1 MIGYIKNFYTR
12 MSIKQKL
19 LLLFSV
25 QIIIPMAFMGVMFYK
40 NTENIIQNKSVSYSA
55 DLLKMIEL
63 RMNDFSSNLISIT
76 DDILYDAKMYAV
88 LDDKKWQGASE
99 DLRDYCYNLLRRI
112 CLSNKEIQSITLAS
126 LSEYEYS
133 YDLNAGGAS
142 IESGASFEAMLE
154 KARLAHHKPIW
165 YTEIDEEDQ
174 VRHLYLIRMIYDNDD
189 FGERGLI
196 ILQINRE
203 KLKDVYNDLST
214 EFIQSINILSKD
226 NKWIIGT
233 EENWC
238 NEKENEWIATQQ
250 GDWGYRIDKKEQ
262 RLLAFMNIEGTEWKM
277 IAEGSLNK
285 LVNEEMSHFRV
296 LFIIIMTL
304 TILLLSIFSVL
315 MAMDILSP
323 INRLVHSIK
332 KVEEEN
338 IHQEVVVDR
347 EDELGYLSKCFN
359 KMSMEIDNLLN
370 RVYKE
375 EITRRGAELKA
386 LQAQINPHFL
396 FNTLESI
403 NWMAQLNH
411 VPEIRDMVTSL
422 GALIEASIGKGNP
435 TVALSRELKYVD
447 HYLLIMKNRYGERLS
462 YESEIDTSLLEQE
475 VPKLILQPL
484 VENAIYHG
492 IDKMRKK
499 GTIKLTVR
507 KQGETIYIEVMD
519 NGKGMIPEEVEDL
532 NQKFKEDR
540 EDYLLGDNRK
550 SIGLANVNG
559 RVKLFFGKEYG
570 LQIESQYE
578 AYTKMKL
585 YLPIRD
591 ERGGRD
597 V

>member
-1 MIGYIKNFYTR
+1 

-25 QIIIPMAFMGVMFYK
+25 QIIIPMAFMGMMFYK
-40 NTENIIQNKSVSYSA
+40 NTESIIQNKSVSYSA

-63 RMNDFSSNLISIT
+63 RMNDFSSNLVSIT
-76 DDILYDAKMYAV
+76 DDILYDAKMYAI
-88 LDDKKWQGASE
+88 LDEKKSEVATE

-126 LSEYEYS
+126 LNEYEYS
-133 YDLNAGGAS
+133 YDLNAGGVS
-142 IESGASFEAMLE
+142 IESSASFKAMLE
-154 KARLAHHKPIW
+154 KARLAQHKPTW
-165 YTEIDEEDQ
+165 YTEVDEENK
-174 VRHLYLIRMIYDNDD
+174 VRNLYLIRMIYDSDD
-189 FGERGLI
+189 FSERGLI
-196 ILQINRE
+196 ILQINRQR
-203 KLKDVYNDLST
+203 LKDVYNDLST
-214 EFIQSINILSKD
+214 EFMQSINILSKD

-233 EENWC
+233 EEDWY
-238 NEKENEWIATQQ
+238 NEKENEWISNQA
-250 GDWGYRIDKKEQ
+250 DNWGYRIDKKEQ
-262 RLLAFMNIEGTEWKM
+262 RLLAFMNIEGTEWK
-277 IAEGSLNK
+277 IVAEGSLNQ
-285 LVNEEMSHFRV
+285 LVNEEMGHFRF
-296 LFIIIMTL
+296 LFIIVMTF
-304 TILLLSIFSVL
+304 TILLLSIFSIL

-338 IHQEVVVDR
+338 VHQEVIVDR

-359 KMSMEIDNLLN
+359 KMSKEIDNLLN

-375 EITRRGAELKA
+375 ELTRREAELKA

-403 NWMAQLNH
+403 NWMAQLNN

-422 GALIEASIGKGNP
+422 GALIEASIGKGSP
-435 TVALSRELKYVD
+435 MVPLSKELKYID
-447 HYLLIMKNRYGERLS
+447 SYLLIMKNRYGERLS
-462 YESEIDTSLLEQE
+462 YESDIDTSLLGQE

-484 VENAIYHG
+484 IENAIYHG

-499 GTIKLTVR
+499 GTIKLTIR
-507 KQGETIYIEVMD
+507 REDETIYIEIMD
-519 NGKGMIPEEVEDL
+519 NGKGMLPEEVEDL

-540 EDYLLGDNRK
+540 DDYILGDNRK

-559 RVKLFFGKEYG
+559 RVKLFFGKDYG
-570 LQIESQYE
+570 LQIESEYE
-578 AYTKMKL
+578 TYTKMKL

-591 ERGGRD
+591 
-597 V
+597 

>member
-1 MIGYIKNFYTR
+1 

-25 QIIIPMAFMGVMFYK
+25 QIIIPMAFMGMMFYK
-40 NTENIIQNKSVSYSA
+40 NTESIIQNKSVSYSA

-63 RMNDFSSNLISIT
+63 RMNDFSSNLVSIT
-76 DDILYDAKMYAV
+76 DDILYDAKMYAI
-88 LDDKKWQGASE
+88 LDEKKSEVATE

-126 LSEYEYS
+126 LNEYEYS
-133 YDLNAGGAS
+133 YDLNAGGVS
-142 IESGASFEAMLE
+142 IESSASFKAMLE
-154 KARLAHHKPIW
+154 KARLAQHKTTW
-165 YTEIDEEDQ
+165 YTEVDEENK
-174 VRHLYLIRMIYDNDD
+174 VRNLYLIRMIYDSDD
-189 FGERGLI
+189 FSERGLI
-196 ILQINRE
+196 ILQINRQR
-203 KLKDVYNDLST
+203 LKDVYNDLST
-214 EFIQSINILSKD
+214 EFMQSINILSKD

-233 EENWC
+233 EEDWY
-238 NEKENEWIATQQ
+238 NEKENEWISNQA
-250 GDWGYRIDKKEQ
+250 DNWGYRIDKKEQ
-262 RLLAFMNIEGTEWKM
+262 RLLAFMNIEGTEWK
-277 IAEGSLNK
+277 IVAEGSLNQ
-285 LVNEEMSHFRV
+285 LVNEEMGHFRF
-296 LFIIIMTL
+296 LFIIVMTF
-304 TILLLSIFSVL
+304 TILLLSIFSIL

-338 IHQEVVVDR
+338 VHQEVIVDR

-359 KMSMEIDNLLN
+359 KMSKEIDNLLN

-375 EITRRGAELKA
+375 ELTRREAELKA

-403 NWMAQLNH
+403 NWMAQLNN

-422 GALIEASIGKGNP
+422 GALIEASIGKGSP
-435 TVALSRELKYVD
+435 MVPLSKELKYID
-447 HYLLIMKNRYGERLS
+447 SYLLIMKNRYGERLS
-462 YESEIDTSLLEQE
+462 YESDIDTSLLGQE

-484 VENAIYHG
+484 IENAIYHG

-499 GTIKLTVR
+499 GTIKLTIR
-507 KQGETIYIEVMD
+507 REDETIYIEIMD
-519 NGKGMIPEEVEDL
+519 NGKGMLPEEVEDL

-540 EDYLLGDNRK
+540 DDYILGDNRK

-559 RVKLFFGKEYG
+559 RVKLFFGKDYG
-570 LQIESQYE
+570 LQIESEYE
-578 AYTKMKL
+578 TYTKMKL

-591 ERGGRD
+591 
-597 V
+597 

>member
-1 MIGYIKNFYTR
+1 

-25 QIIIPMAFMGVMFYK
+25 QIIIPMAFMGMMFYK
-40 NTENIIQNKSVSYSA
+40 NTESIIQNKSVSYSA

-63 RMNDFSSNLISIT
+63 RMNDFSSNLVSIT
-76 DDILYDAKMYAV
+76 DDILYDAKMYAI
-88 LDDKKWQGASE
+88 LDEKKSEVATE

-126 LSEYEYS
+126 LNEYEYS
-133 YDLNAGGAS
+133 YDLNAGGVS
-142 IESGASFEAMLE
+142 IESSASFKAMLE
-154 KARLAHHKPIW
+154 KARLAQHKPTW
-165 YTEIDEEDQ
+165 YTEVDEENK
-174 VRHLYLIRMIYDNDD
+174 VRNLYLIRMIYDSDD
-189 FGERGLI
+189 FSERGLI
-196 ILQINRE
+196 ILQINRQR
-203 KLKDVYNDLST
+203 LKDVYNDLST
-214 EFIQSINILSKD
+214 EFMQSINILSKD

-233 EENWC
+233 EEDWY
-238 NEKENEWIATQQ
+238 NEEENEWISNQA
-250 GDWGYRIDKKEQ
+250 DNWGYRIDKKEQ
-262 RLLAFMNIEGTEWKM
+262 RLLAFMNIEGTEWK
-277 IAEGSLNK
+277 IVAEGSLNQ
-285 LVNEEMSHFRV
+285 LVNEEMGHFRF
-296 LFIIIMTL
+296 LFIIVMTF
-304 TILLLSIFSVL
+304 TILLLSIFSIL

-338 IHQEVVVDR
+338 IHQEVIVDR

-359 KMSMEIDNLLN
+359 KMSKEIDNLLN

-375 EITRRGAELKA
+375 ELTRREAELKA

-403 NWMAQLNH
+403 NWMAQLNN

-422 GALIEASIGKGNP
+422 GALIEASIGKGSP
-435 TVALSRELKYVD
+435 MVPLSKELKYID
-447 HYLLIMKNRYGERLS
+447 SYLLIMKNRYGERLS
-462 YESEIDTSLLEQE
+462 YESDIDTSLLGQE

-484 VENAIYHG
+484 IENAIYHG

-499 GTIKLTVR
+499 GTIKLTIR
-507 KQGETIYIEVMD
+507 REDETIYIEIMD
-519 NGKGMIPEEVEDL
+519 NGKGMLPEEVEDL

-540 EDYLLGDNRK
+540 DDYILGDNRK

-559 RVKLFFGKEYG
+559 RVKLFFGKDYG
-570 LQIESQYE
+570 LQIESEYE
-578 AYTKMKL
+578 TYTKMKL

-591 ERGGRD
+591 
-597 V
+597 

>member
-1 MIGYIKNFYTR
+1 MIRYMKNFYTK

-76 DDILYDAKMYAV
+76 DDILYDAKMYAI
-88 LDDKKWQGASE
+88 LDDKKSQVASE

-133 YDLNAGGAS
+133 YDLNAGGVS

-165 YTEIDEEDQ
+165 YTEIDEENQ
-174 VRHLYLIRMIYDNDD
+174 VRHLYLIRMIYDSDD

-214 EFIQSINILSKD
+214 EFIQNINILSKD

-233 EENWC
+233 EENWY
-238 NEKENEWIATQQ
+238 NEQENEWIATQQ
-250 GDWGYRIDKKEQ
+250 ADWGYRIDKKEQ

-375 EITRRGAELKA
+375 EITRRSAELKA

-435 TVALSRELKYVD
+435 MVALSKELKYVD

-462 YESEIDTSLLEQE
+462 YENEIDTSLLEQE

-499 GTIKLTVR
+499 GTIKLTVQ
-507 KQGETIYIEVMD
+507 KQEETIYIEVMD
-519 NGKGMIPEEVEDL
+519 NGKGINPEEVEDL

-578 AYTKMKL
+578 TYTKIKL

-591 ERGGRD
+591 ERRGRD

>member
-1 MIGYIKNFYTR
+1 MFNHIKKFYKK

-25 QIIIPMAFMGVMFYK
+25 QIIIPMAFMGMMFYK
-40 NTENIIQNKSVSYSA
+40 NTESIIQNKSVSYSA

-63 RMNDFSSNLISIT
+63 RMNDFSSNLVSIT
-76 DDILYDAKMYAV
+76 DDILYDAKMYAI
-88 LDDKKWQGASE
+88 LDEKKSDVATE

-126 LSEYEYS
+126 LNEYEYS
-133 YDLNAGGAS
+133 YDLNAGGVS
-142 IESGASFEAMLE
+142 IESSASFKAMLE
-154 KARLAHHKPIW
+154 KARLAQHKPIW
-165 YTEIDEEDQ
+165 YTEVDEENK
-174 VRHLYLIRMIYDNDD
+174 VRHLYLIRMIYDSDD

-196 ILQINRE
+196 ILEINRQR
-203 KLKDVYNDLST
+203 LKDVYNDLST
-214 EFIQSINILSKD
+214 EFMQSINILSKD

-233 EENWC
+233 EEDWY
-238 NEKENEWIATQQ
+238 NEKENEWISNQQ
-250 GDWGYRIDKKEQ
+250 ANWGYRIDKKEQ
-262 RLLAFMNIEGTEWKM
+262 RLLAFMNIEGTEWKI
-277 IAEGSLNK
+277 IAEGSLNQ
-285 LVNEEMSHFRV
+285 LVNEEMSHFRF
-296 LFIIIMTL
+296 LFIIVMTF
-304 TILLLSIFSVL
+304 TILLLSIFSIL

-338 IHQEVVVDR
+338 IHQEVIVDR

-359 KMSMEIDNLLN
+359 KMSLEIDNLLN

-375 EITRRGAELKA
+375 ELTRRGAELKA

-403 NWMAQLNH
+403 NWMAQLNN
-411 VPEIRDMVTSL
+411 VPEIRDMVTAL

-435 TVALSRELKYVD
+435 MVPLSKELKYID

-462 YESEIDTSLLEQE
+462 YESEIDTSLLGQE

-499 GTIKLTVR
+499 GIIKLTIR
-507 KQGETIYIEVMD
+507 REDETIYIEVMD
-519 NGKGMIPEEVEDL
+519 NGKGILPEEVEDF
-532 NQKFKEDR
+532 NQKFREDR
-540 EDYLLGDNRK
+540 DDYILGDNRK

-559 RVKLFFGKEYG
+559 RVKLFFGKDYG
-570 LQIESQYE
+570 LQIESEYE
-578 AYTKMKL
+578 TYTKMKL

-591 ERGGRD
+591 
-597 V
+597 

>member
-1 MIGYIKNFYTR
+1 MFNYIKRFYKK

-25 QIIIPMAFMGVMFYK
+25 QIIIPMAFMGMMFYK
-40 NTENIIQNKSVSYSA
+40 NTESIIQNKSVSYSA

-63 RMNDFSSNLISIT
+63 RMNDFSSNLVSIT
-76 DDILYDAKMYAV
+76 DDILYDAKMYAI
-88 LDDKKWQGASE
+88 LDEKKSEVATE

-126 LSEYEYS
+126 LNEYEYS
-133 YDLNAGGAS
+133 YDLNAGGVS
-142 IESGASFEAMLE
+142 IESSASFKAMLE
-154 KARLAHHKPIW
+154 KARLAQHKPTW
-165 YTEIDEEDQ
+165 YTEVDEENK
-174 VRHLYLIRMIYDNDD
+174 VRNLYLIRMIYDSDD
-189 FGERGLI
+189 FSERGLI
-196 ILQINRE
+196 ILQINRQR
-203 KLKDVYNDLST
+203 LKDVYNDLST
-214 EFIQSINILSKD
+214 EFMQSINILSKD

-233 EENWC
+233 EEDWY
-238 NEKENEWIATQQ
+238 NEEENEWISNQA
-250 GDWGYRIDKKEQ
+250 DNWGYRIDKKEQ
-262 RLLAFMNIEGTEWKM
+262 RLLAFMNIEGTEWK
-277 IAEGSLNK
+277 IVAEGSLNQ
-285 LVNEEMSHFRV
+285 LVNEEMGHFRF
-296 LFIIIMTL
+296 LFIIVMTF
-304 TILLLSIFSVL
+304 TILLLSIFSIL

-338 IHQEVVVDR
+338 IHQEVIVDR

-359 KMSMEIDNLLN
+359 KMSKEIDNLLN

-375 EITRRGAELKA
+375 ELTRREAELKA

-403 NWMAQLNH
+403 NWMAQLNN

-422 GALIEASIGKGNP
+422 GALIEASIGKGSP
-435 TVALSRELKYVD
+435 MVPLSKELKYID
-447 HYLLIMKNRYGERLS
+447 SYLLIMKNRYGERLS
-462 YESEIDTSLLEQE
+462 YESDIDTSLLGQE

-484 VENAIYHG
+484 IENAIYHG

-499 GTIKLTVR
+499 GTIKLTIR
-507 KQGETIYIEVMD
+507 REDETIYIEIMD
-519 NGKGMIPEEVEDL
+519 NGKGMLPEEVEDL

-540 EDYLLGDNRK
+540 DDYILGDNRK

-559 RVKLFFGKEYG
+559 RVKLFFGKDYG
-570 LQIESQYE
+570 LQIESEYE
-578 AYTKMKL
+578 TYTKMKL

-591 ERGGRD
+591 
-597 V
+597 

>member
-1 MIGYIKNFYTR
+1 

-25 QIIIPMAFMGVMFYK
+25 QIIIPMAFMGMMFYK
-40 NTENIIQNKSVSYSA
+40 NTESIIQNKSVSYSA

-63 RMNDFSSNLISIT
+63 RMNDFSSNLVSIT
-76 DDILYDAKMYAV
+76 DDILYDAKMYAI
-88 LDDKKWQGASE
+88 LDEKKSEVATE

-126 LSEYEYS
+126 LNEYEYS
-133 YDLNAGGAS
+133 YDLNAGGVS
-142 IESGASFEAMLE
+142 IESSASFKAMLE
-154 KARLAHHKPIW
+154 KARLAQHKPTW
-165 YTEIDEEDQ
+165 YTEVDEENK
-174 VRHLYLIRMIYDNDD
+174 VRNLYLIRMIYDSDD
-189 FGERGLI
+189 FSERGLI
-196 ILQINRE
+196 ILQINRQR
-203 KLKDVYNDLST
+203 LKDVYNDLST
-214 EFIQSINILSKD
+214 EFMQSINILSKD

-233 EENWC
+233 EEDWY
-238 NEKENEWIATQQ
+238 NEKENEWISNQA
-250 GDWGYRIDKKEQ
+250 DNWGYRIDKKEQ
-262 RLLAFMNIEGTEWKM
+262 RLLAFMNIEGTEWK
-277 IAEGSLNK
+277 IVAEGSLNQ
-285 LVNEEMSHFRV
+285 LVNEEMGHFRF
-296 LFIIIMTL
+296 LFIIVMTF
-304 TILLLSIFSVL
+304 TILLLSIFSIL

-338 IHQEVVVDR
+338 IHQEVIVDR

-359 KMSMEIDNLLN
+359 KMSKEIDNLLN

-375 EITRRGAELKA
+375 ELTRREAELKA

-403 NWMAQLNH
+403 NWMAQLNN

-422 GALIEASIGKGNP
+422 GALIEASIGKGSP
-435 TVALSRELKYVD
+435 MVPLSKELKYID
-447 HYLLIMKNRYGERLS
+447 SYLLIMKNRYGERLS
-462 YESEIDTSLLEQE
+462 YESDIDTSLLGQE

-484 VENAIYHG
+484 IENAIYHG

-499 GTIKLTVR
+499 GTIKLTIR
-507 KQGETIYIEVMD
+507 REDETIYIEIMD
-519 NGKGMIPEEVEDL
+519 NGKGMLPEEVEDL

-540 EDYLLGDNRK
+540 DDYILGDNRK

-559 RVKLFFGKEYG
+559 RVKLFFGKDYG
-570 LQIESQYE
+570 LQIESEYE
-578 AYTKMKL
+578 TYTKMKL

-591 ERGGRD
+591 
-597 V
+597 

>member
-1 MIGYIKNFYTR
+1 MFNYIKRFYKK

-25 QIIIPMAFMGVMFYK
+25 QIIIPMAFMGMMFYK
-40 NTENIIQNKSVSYSA
+40 NTESIIQNKSVSYSA

-63 RMNDFSSNLISIT
+63 RMNDFSSNLVSIT
-76 DDILYDAKMYAV
+76 DDILYDAKMYAI
-88 LDDKKWQGASE
+88 LDEKKSEVATE

-126 LSEYEYS
+126 LNEYEYS
-133 YDLNAGGAS
+133 YDLNAGGVS
-142 IESGASFEAMLE
+142 IESSASFKAMLE
-154 KARLAHHKPIW
+154 KARLAQHKPTW
-165 YTEIDEEDQ
+165 YTEVDEENK
-174 VRHLYLIRMIYDNDD
+174 VRNLYLIRMIYDSDD
-189 FGERGLI
+189 FSERGLI
-196 ILQINRE
+196 ILQINRQR
-203 KLKDVYNDLST
+203 LKDVYNDLST
-214 EFIQSINILSKD
+214 EFMQSINILSKD

-233 EENWC
+233 EEDWY
-238 NEKENEWIATQQ
+238 NEKENEWISNQA
-250 GDWGYRIDKKEQ
+250 DNWGYRIDKKEQ
-262 RLLAFMNIEGTEWKM
+262 RLLAFMNIEGTEWK
-277 IAEGSLNK
+277 IVAEGSLNQ
-285 LVNEEMSHFRV
+285 LVNEEMGHFRF
-296 LFIIIMTL
+296 LFIIVMTF
-304 TILLLSIFSVL
+304 TILLLSIFSIL

-338 IHQEVVVDR
+338 VHQEVIVDR

-359 KMSMEIDNLLN
+359 KMSKEIDNLLN

-375 EITRRGAELKA
+375 ELTRREAELKA

-403 NWMAQLNH
+403 NWMAQLNN

-422 GALIEASIGKGNP
+422 GALIEASIGKGSP
-435 TVALSRELKYVD
+435 MVPLSKELKYID
-447 HYLLIMKNRYGERLS
+447 SYLLIMKNRYGERLS
-462 YESEIDTSLLEQE
+462 YESDIDTSLLGQE

-484 VENAIYHG
+484 IENAIYHG

-499 GTIKLTVR
+499 GTIKLTIR
-507 KQGETIYIEVMD
+507 REDETIYIEIMD
-519 NGKGMIPEEVEDL
+519 NGKGMLPEEVEDL

-540 EDYLLGDNRK
+540 DDYILGDNRK

-559 RVKLFFGKEYG
+559 RVKLFFGKDYG
-570 LQIESQYE
+570 LQIESEYE
-578 AYTKMKL
+578 TYTKMKL

-591 ERGGRD
+591 
-597 V
+597 

>member
-1 MIGYIKNFYTR
+1 

-25 QIIIPMAFMGVMFYK
+25 QIIIPMAFMGMMFYK
-40 NTENIIQNKSVSYSA
+40 NTESIIQNKSVSYSA

-63 RMNDFSSNLISIT
+63 RMNDFSSNLVSIT
-76 DDILYDAKMYAV
+76 DDILYDAKMYAI
-88 LDDKKWQGASE
+88 LDEKKSEVATE

-126 LSEYEYS
+126 LNEYEYS
-133 YDLNAGGAS
+133 YDLNAGGVS
-142 IESGASFEAMLE
+142 IESSTSFKAMLE
-154 KARLAHHKPIW
+154 KARLAQHKPTW
-165 YTEIDEEDQ
+165 YTEVDEENK
-174 VRHLYLIRMIYDNDD
+174 VRNLYLIRMIYDSDD
-189 FGERGLI
+189 FSERGLI
-196 ILQINRE
+196 ILQINRQR
-203 KLKDVYNDLST
+203 LKDVYNDLST
-214 EFIQSINILSKD
+214 EFMQSINILSKD

-233 EENWC
+233 EEDWY
-238 NEKENEWIATQQ
+238 NEKENEWISNQA
-250 GDWGYRIDKKEQ
+250 DNWGYRIDKKEQ
-262 RLLAFMNIEGTEWKM
+262 RLLAFMNIEGTEWK
-277 IAEGSLNK
+277 IVAEGSLNQ
-285 LVNEEMSHFRV
+285 LVNEEMGHFRF
-296 LFIIIMTL
+296 LFIIVMTF
-304 TILLLSIFSVL
+304 TILLLSIFSIL

-338 IHQEVVVDR
+338 VHQEVIVDR

-359 KMSMEIDNLLN
+359 KMSKEIDNLLN

-375 EITRRGAELKA
+375 ELTRREAELKA

-403 NWMAQLNH
+403 NWMAQLNN

-422 GALIEASIGKGNP
+422 GALIEASIGKGSP
-435 TVALSRELKYVD
+435 MVPLSKELKYID
-447 HYLLIMKNRYGERLS
+447 SYLLIMKNRYGERLS
-462 YESEIDTSLLEQE
+462 YESDIDTSLLGQE

-484 VENAIYHG
+484 IENAIYHG

-499 GTIKLTVR
+499 GTIKLTIR
-507 KQGETIYIEVMD
+507 REDETIYIEIMD
-519 NGKGMIPEEVEDL
+519 NGKGMLPEEVEDL

-540 EDYLLGDNRK
+540 DDYILGDNRK

-559 RVKLFFGKEYG
+559 RVKLFFGKDYG
-570 LQIESQYE
+570 LQIESEYE
-578 AYTKMKL
+578 TYTKMKL

-591 ERGGRD
+591 
-597 V
+597 